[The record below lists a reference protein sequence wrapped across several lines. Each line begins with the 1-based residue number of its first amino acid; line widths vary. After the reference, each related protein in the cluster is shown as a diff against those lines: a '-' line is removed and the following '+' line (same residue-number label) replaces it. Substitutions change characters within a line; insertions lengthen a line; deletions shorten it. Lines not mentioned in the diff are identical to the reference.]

1 MSDLRFRPATASDLT
16 AIVAMLA
23 DDHLGAQRESPSDLT
38 PYIRAFERMAS
49 NPDIQQIVAT
59 QDDEIVATMQ
69 LTFIPGLSHQGMT
82 RLHIEG
88 VRVRSDLRSAGI
100 GSVLIT
106 WAIAYAREHECGMI
120 ELTTNKSREAAHR
133 FYERLGFQQSH
144 LGYKLKL
151 T

>member
-1 MSDLRFRPATASDLT
+1 MSDLRFRPASASDLA

-69 LTFIPGLSHQGMT
+69 LTLIPGLSHQGTT

-106 WAIAYAREHECGMI
+106 WAIDYAREHDCGMI

-133 FYERLGFQQSH
+133 FYERIGFEQSH
-144 LGYKLKL
+144 LGYKLL
-151 T
+151 L